1 MDERTVAAAAVI
13 AAQTSIDTAVKALFA
28 AKETH
33 LAAQMATTLSAVERV
48 LAEIRGET
56 ADD

>member
-28 AKETH
+28 AKQTH
-33 LAAQMATTLSAVERV
+33 LAAQLATTLSVVNQV
-48 LAEIRGET
+48 LTEIKGD
-56 ADD
+56 ASD